1 MSLKSLSTKLYLG
14 IAVAAL
20 VMWVAG
26 VSGGTILTLAA
37 IGFMVAMHAGGH
49 GSHGGGAHSGHAQ
62 RDDVDHP
69 AEHTRHSSAPSSTD
83 ASAANKGTGVPHKPR
98 GGCH

>member
-1 MSLKSLSTKLYLG
+1 MSLKSLSRKLYLG

-37 IGFMVAMHAGGH
+37 IGVMVAVHAG
-49 GSHGGGAHSGHAQ
+49 
-62 RDDVDHP
+62 
-69 AEHTRHSSAPSSTD
+69 HSSASESTG
-83 ASAANKGTGVPHKPR
+83 AAITDTETRVGHQRK